1 MMHNNLYLA
10 RQPILD
16 RTETIIGYEFF
27 YRDSYG
33 ECVIDNPRHATAS
46 VLVNLLNQ
54 VGSASAFG
62 DLPAFINTDGPL
74 LLTDIL
80 RTLPKDKF
88 IFELSETMKINS
100 RIHEAIRYYYGL
112 GYRFALD
119 NASFHPHYVEVFSP
133 IFPYIEFA
141 KFDVTQTDIEQFSL
155 APNPY
160 GQMKLIAQ
168 KVEFYEMAEAYEDLG
183 FEYFQGFY
191 FAHTHLITQRRIDPQ
206 YVEVMKLFSLLQ
218 QDVTMEEICDSL
230 KHQSILSLQLFQFLR
245 SVHPEYIDGAV
256 SIREIIERFGKNALM
271 QWLLL
276 IIYSK
281 SGTKAIDEKNSH
293 AVFAQNRIDRMV
305 LLLEKITTQPNEKQ
319 LEHIHLIAMLSL
331 LEGVMNIPMESLLQT
346 LHPDREIED
355 ALITH
360 TGLLGRIYAASLKME
375 TGDVR
380 GAAILLK
387 SYGITPQT
395 ISS

>member
-16 RTETIIGYEFF
+16 RAETIIGYEFF